1 MKILLVDDEAD
12 IVAELSGFLHRRGH
26 GVVAA
31 DGAPAAIRALSDD
44 GPFDVVITDI
54 RMPDG
59 SGFDVVHA
67 CMGRPGPRPAM
78 LVMSGHA
85 APDEI
90 SRIHAEGALHFF
102 PKPLALRELA
112 TVLAGIAAGR
122 CGVPGVLARRV
133 SAL

>member
-1 MKILLVDDEAD
+1 MKILLVDDEED
-12 IVAELSGFLHRRGH
+12 IVEELSGFLHRRGH

-31 DGAPAAIRALSDD
+31 DGASAAIRALDRD
-44 GPFDVVITDI
+44 GPFDVVLTDM
-54 RMPDG
+54 RMPEG

-67 CMGRPGPRPAM
+67 CRDQPEPRPAM

-122 CGVPGVLARRV
+122 SNRPATERYLSNA
-133 SAL
+133 

>member
-1 MKILLVDDEAD
+1 MKILLVDDEAEL
-12 IVAELSGFLHRRGH
+12 VAELSGFLHRRGH
-26 GVVAA
+26 GVTAA
-31 DGAPAAIRALSDD
+31 DGAPAAIRALSND
-44 GPFDVVITDI
+44 GPFDVVITDM

-67 CMGRPGPRPAM
+67 CMGRPEPRPAM

-90 SRIHAEGALHFF
+90 SRIRAEGAQHFF

-112 TVLAGIAAGR
+112 SVLAGIATHRGDTAG
-122 CGVPGVLARRV
+122 ARVRQL
-133 SAL
+133 SAV